1 MTPDEQL
8 QVVRK
13 HYSLNATQDWDAA
26 AALLTEDF
34 SITIPPFQPFAGVYR
49 GKRAFQELIP
59 KVAQSIGVSGIRSI
73 ATTVGDGYAVEITEF
88 VFTGYDGPPIR
99 NAEVI
104 EFRGE
109 QIWQIQP
116 FYADPDPW
124 IAAANAH
131 RISRHAAG

>member
-8 QVVRK
+8 QLVRK
-13 HYSLNATQDWDAA
+13 HYSLNAAQAWDVAA
-26 AALLTEDF
+26 TLLTDDF

-49 GKRAFQELIP
+49 GKTAFQELIP
-59 KVAQSIGVSGIRSI
+59 RVAKSIGVSGIRSI

-88 VFTGYDGPPIR
+88 VFTGYNGPPIR

-109 QIWQIQP
+109 QICQIQP
-116 FYADPDPW
+116 FYSDPDPW

-131 RISRHAAG
+131 RIGRVGSS

>member
-8 QVVRK
+8 QLVRK
-13 HYSLNATQDWDAA
+13 HYSLNAAQAWDAA
-26 AALLTEDF
+26 ATLLTDDF

-49 GKRAFQELIP
+49 GKTAFQELIP
-59 KVAQSIGVSGIRSI
+59 RVAQSIGVSGIRSI

-88 VFTGYDGPPIR
+88 AFTGYDGPPIR

-109 QIWQIQP
+109 QICQIQP
-116 FYADPDPW
+116 FYSDPDPW
-124 IAAANAH
+124 IAAATAYRTAH
-131 RISRHAAG
+131 GASA